1 MMLDVV
7 GCHPFL
13 PLDGLAAALGWSSGR
28 TRRQRDDLVR
38 RGLARLPRAT
48 TNSGTTLELAEL
60 TADGLRLMAARL
72 GFPLNVAVQVEG
84 LAGGGPDE
92 PIGSRQSLAKN
103 LAHTL
108 GADAVF
114 THLYSLAA
122 RRDARGSDDELVL
135 WNGPGA
141 CSRGRMRPDGH
152 GVYRRG
158 DQHFHFF
165 LEYDRGTSGV
175 RPLVRKL
182 NAYYDYLETGRF
194 RRDYPCFPIVLVVAT
209 SNPAET
215 RFAKAARAASVGR
228 YARLPLLL
236 TTLWRIHDDP
246 ANSDGLLGPIWRE
259 PDAPFEQRRHWIEDT
274 PVAGV

>member
-1 MMLDVV
+1 
-7 GCHPFL
+7 
-13 PLDGLAAALGWSSGR
+13 
-28 TRRQRDDLVR
+28 
-38 RGLARLPRAT
+38 
-48 TNSGTTLELAEL
+48 L
-60 TADGLRLMAARL
+60 TADGLRLVAARL
-72 GFPLNVAVQVEG
+72 GFPLSVAVEVEG
-84 LAGGGPDE
+84 LAGGGPGE

-114 THLYSLAA
+114 THLYGFTA
-122 RRDARGSDDELVL
+122 RCDARGSDDELVL

-141 CSRGRMRPDGH
+141 CSRGRVRPDGH

-158 DQHFHFF
+158 DQQCHFF

-175 RPLVRKL
+175 HPLVRKV

-194 RRDYPCFPIVLVVAT
+194 GRDYPCFPVVLLVAT
-209 SNPAET
+209 SNAAEA

-236 TTLWRIHDDP
+236 TTMWRIYDDP
-246 ANSDGLLGPIWRE
+246 ANCDGLLGPIWRE
-259 PDAPFEQRRHWIEDT
+259 PDAPFDQRRHWIEAA
-274 PVAGV
+274 P